1 MWNLSLTVDLSNVTL
16 VFRSSCWEE
25 FWKKGVLRNSYA
37 LTLKLCQN
45 SWKNYLWS
53 LSACIFTKKNEFFH
67 RYFSRILISFQ
78 NSRLFNRLLSNCVFM
93 FINFCSCWDIDLCS
107 FFKFLCFFF
116 IEKTLY
122 WIFWRHFVYF
132 CIWSTSVNMVTVNW
146 ESLSPPP
153 PTPLILIDPLERKL
167 ICIFATWLANL
178 GCCQQT
184 MMEPFLQNVS
194 LFNPLSASP
203 HKMVKHT
210 QNTIL
215 RQQPTS
221 CVTVFDHFVGFA
233 FKGLTV
239 FDHFVGLALKG
250 LSKASRS
257 LDKFSVFKNGSNIQE
272 RQFMKIIWK

>member
-1 MWNLSLTVDLSNVTL
+1 MLLLRYWFMFFFQ
-16 VFRSSCWEE
+16 VFV
-25 FWKKGVLRNSYA
+25 F
-37 LTLKLCQN
+37 
-45 SWKNYLWS
+45 
-53 LSACIFTKKNEFFH
+53 FFH
-67 RYFSRILISFQ
+67 WKDIIL
-78 NSRLFNRLLSNCVFM
+78 
-93 FINFCSCWDIDLCS
+93 NFL
-107 FFKFLCFFF
+107 
-116 IEKTLY
+116 KTLCLFLY
-122 WIFWRHFVYF
+122 LVYQ
-132 CIWSTSVNMVTVNW
+132 CEHGYCKLG
-146 ESLSPPP
+146 ESLPH

-194 LFNPLSASP
+194 LFKPLSANP

-221 CVTVFDHFVGFA
+221 CVTVFDHFVGLA

-272 RQFMKIIWK
+272 RQFMKIMWK

>member
-153 PTPLILIDPLERKL
+153 PHPPHFDRSLGKETDLYFCNLIGEFR
-167 ICIFATWLANL
+167 
-178 GCCQQT
+178 
-184 MMEPFLQNVS
+184 M
-194 LFNPLSASP
+194 LS
-203 HKMVKHT
+203 T
-210 QNTIL
+210 NYDG
-215 RQQPTS
+215 
-221 CVTVFDHFVGFA
+221 TVFAKCFT
-233 FKGLTV
+233 L
-239 FDHFVGLALKG
+239 
-250 LSKASRS
+250 
-257 LDKFSVFKNGSNIQE
+257 
-272 RQFMKIIWK
+272 